1 MDNKDRILAAAE
13 QLFAQQGFDSTTVD
27 QIAQQAGLT
36 KGAVYYFYKNKADL
50 FCRLVD
56 PGLAYI
62 EKHSRSVMEDSREGD
77 EKALDLIDCFVDQAY
92 KYERIVRI
100 LLGSQPADP
109 IMRRMF
115 DERVKRLMRCVETLL
130 YEGVTGNFLKPVSIS
145 LYARLIVG
153 MIYGMIALP
162 DPPAKEDA
170 VRSLQGVLRSLYR

>member
-1 MDNKDRILAAAE
+1 MNTQKHTPGTLLTYPGYAVILRILTGQYAEEECGNMDNREKILSAAE
-13 QLFAQQGFDSTTVD
+13 QLFAQQGFDSTT
-27 QIAQQAGLT
+27 
-36 KGAVYYFYKNKADL
+36 
-50 FCRLVD
+50 
-56 PGLAYI
+56 
-62 EKHSRSVMEDSREGD
+62 
-77 EKALDLIDCFVDQAY
+77 VDQAY

-109 IMRRMF
+109 IVRRMF
-115 DERVKRLMRCVETLL
+115 DERGKRLMRCVETLL

-162 DPPAKEDA
+162 NPPAKEDA